1 MAALPSQLTAALA
14 DRYRLERE
22 LGQGGMATVYLAE
35 DVKHGRKVA
44 VKVLRPEFAA
54 ALGHER
60 FLREIT
66 ITARLDHPHILPLL
80 DSGQS
85 DDFLYYVMPFV
96 DGESLRD
103 RLAREKQLSI
113 ADALQ
118 ITREVADALG
128 YAHARQVIHRD
139 IKPDN
144 IMLSGG
150 HARVA
155 DFGIARAADAAGREK
170 LTLTGLTLGTPTYM
184 SPEQS
189 VGDGDLD
196 GRSDL
201 YSLGCVLYEML
212 AGEPPYT
219 GSTAQ
224 AIIAKRFREPVPQ
237 ISTLRETIPAAVAA
251 SLTRVMAKS
260 PADRFDSAE
269 RFVQAL
275 TATDAPTALHSAETS
290 LLPGTTVH
298 RARRSMVTRM
308 AGIGLALV
316 SGAALVVVLLRP
328 PREAAMPTVG
338 RTIQVTRDPG
348 LEVDPA
354 LSPDGAMVAF
364 AQGPPTGMQIYV
376 QQVSG
381 GRRVALT
388 SDSVDNFRSPHWSP
402 DGTRVAFH
410 GNDGLFVAPALG
422 GSPRRVVRIDTSAAL
437 LGAGSFTPVSG
448 LAWSPDGQR
457 LAYTSSWPGYLYIV
471 PVAGGEPIR
480 LATPPQPFSPAWSPD
495 GAKLALA
502 AGNSV
507 FTFGTG
513 YFGNV
518 GNSGIWIVPAAGGSP
533 TRVTGEESLNV
544 SPQWSADGRA
554 LYWVSDRGGSRDIY
568 RVAVSQ
574 AGKPAGE
581 PQRLTTGL
589 DVHGISLAADGTHL
603 AYSSFRTFSNIW
615 SLPLPPAGARPV
627 PATALRQLTSGN
639 QTIETV
645 DVSSD
650 GRWLVFESDRGGN
663 PDLYKMPAA
672 GGEAVQLTTDS
683 AGDFSPAWSRDGSQ
697 IVFHALRSGNRDL
710 FTMNAD
716 GTGLVQRTATPAQEL
731 DPDWAPDDSALV
743 FEVMTNAAGA
753 ISVLPLPTT
762 GAPARPLSER
772 GDFARWSPMGEWIAY
787 HVTEGLML
795 VPPSGGASRLVVDNA
810 QDSAE
815 AFFARWAPDGRTLYY
830 LTRRPTGWAI
840 RSVPV
845 TGGRTRTLVNFD
857 DPARQP
863 VRYGFATDGRTF
875 YVTLGS
881 HESDIWVMELER
893 R

>member
-1 MAALPSQLTAALA
+1 
-14 DRYRLERE
+14 
-22 LGQGGMATVYLAE
+22 MATVYLAE

-66 ITARLDHPHILPLL
+66 TTAQLDHPHILPLL

-85 DDFLYYVMPFV
+85 GEILYYVMPFV

-103 RLAREKQLSI
+103 RLARERQLSVG
-113 ADALQ
+113 DALQ

-128 YAHARQVIHRD
+128 HAHGRGVIHRD

-155 DFGIARAADAAGREK
+155 DFGIARAADVAGREK

-189 VGDGDLD
+189 VGDADLD

-237 ISTLRETIPAAVAA
+237 ISTLRETIPPAVAA

-269 RFVQAL
+269 QFVLAL
-275 TATDAPTALHSAETS
+275 TATDTAPPELHTAETS
-290 LLPGTTVH
+290 LLPVTAAH
-298 RARRSMVTRM
+298 RAWRSRVTLV
-308 AGIGLALV
+308 AGRVLALV
-316 SGAALVVVLLRP
+316 AGAALVVVLLRP
-328 PREAAMPTVG
+328 DREARVPTVG

-354 LSPDGAMVAF
+354 LSPDGAMVAY

-388 SDSVDNFRSPHWSP
+388 SDSRDNFRSPHWSP
-402 DGTRVAFH
+402 DGNQIAFH
-410 GNDGLFVAPALG
+410 GNDGIFVAPALG
-422 GSPRRVVRIDTSAAL
+422 GAPRRVVRIDTTAAL
-437 LGAGSFTPVSG
+437 LGAGSFTPISG
-448 LAWSPDGQR
+448 LSWSPDGQR
-457 LAYTSSWPGYLYIV
+457 LAYTSSWPGSLYIV
-471 PVAGGEPIR
+471 PVAGGKPIR
-480 LATPPQPFSPAWSPD
+480 LAAPPQPFSPAWSPD
-495 GAKLALA
+495 GTRLALA

-518 GNSGIWIVPAAGGSP
+518 GNSGIWVVPVAGGSP
-533 TRVTGEESLNV
+533 TRVTGDESLAV
-544 SPQWSADGRA
+544 SPQWSPDGRA

-568 RVAVSQ
+568 RLAVSEEG
-574 AGKPAGE
+574 APAGE

-615 SLPLPPAGARPV
+615 SLAVPSAGSGPV
-627 PATALRQLTSGN
+627 PATAARPLTSGN
-639 QTIETV
+639 QTIEGV
-645 DVSSD
+645 DVSTD

-663 PDLYKMPAA
+663 PDLYKMSTT
-672 GGEAVQLTTDS
+672 GGEPIQLTTDS
-683 AGDFSPAWSRDGSQ
+683 AGDFSAAWSRDGSQ
-697 IVFHALRSGNRDL
+697 IVFHSLRSGNRDI
-710 FTMNAD
+710 FTMLAD
-716 GTGLVQRTATPAQEL
+716 GTGLAQRTATPLQEL
-731 DPDWAPDDSALV
+731 DPDWAPDGSALV
-743 FEVMTNAAGA
+743 FEVMDNATGA
-753 ISVLPLPTT
+753 ISVLPLD
-762 GAPARPLSER
+762 APGGSARPLSEN
-772 GDFARWSPMGEWIAY
+772 GDFSRWSPTGEWIVY

-795 VPPSGGASRLVVDNA
+795 VPPSGGPSRLVLDNA
-810 QDSAE
+810 RDSAE
-815 AFFARWAPDGRTLYY
+815 AFFARWTPDGQALYY

-840 RSVPV
+840 RTVPV
-845 TGGRTRTLVNFD
+845 TGGKSRTLVNFD
-857 DPARQP
+857 DPTRQP

-875 YVTLGS
+875 YFTLGS
-881 HESDIWVMELER
+881 HESDVWVMELER

>member
-1 MAALPSQLTAALA
+1 MAPPPDKLTAALA

-60 FLREIT
+60 FLREIS

-85 DDFLYYVMPFV
+85 GDILYYVMPFV
-96 DGESLRD
+96 EGESLRD
-103 RLAREKQLSI
+103 RLARDRQLPV

-128 YAHARQVIHRD
+128 HAHGRGVIHRD

-155 DFGIARAADAAGREK
+155 DFGIARAADAAGGEK

-189 VGDGDLD
+189 VGDRDLD

-212 AGEPPYT
+212 TGEPPYT

-224 AIIAKRFREPVPQ
+224 AIIAKRFREPVPRA
-237 ISTLRETIPAAVAA
+237 STLRETIPPAVET

-260 PADRFDSAE
+260 PADRFDTAE
-269 RFVQAL
+269 QFVQTL
-275 TATDAPTALHSAETS
+275 TATGPAALHTAETS
-290 LLPGTTVH
+290 LLPVTASHQASRSRIT
-298 RARRSMVTRM
+298 RA
-308 AGIGLALV
+308 AGMSLALV
-316 SGAALVVVLLRP
+316 SGVALVVVLLRP
-328 PREAAMPTVG
+328 AREAGVPSIG

-354 LSPDGAMVAF
+354 LSPDGTMLAY
-364 AQGPPTGMQIYV
+364 AQGPTTSMQIYV

-381 GRRVALT
+381 GRPVALS
-388 SDSVDNFRSPHWSP
+388 SDPSDNFRSPRWSP
-402 DGTRVAFH
+402 DGTQVAFH
-410 GNDGLFVAPALG
+410 GNDGVFVAAALG
-422 GSPRRVVRIDTSAAL
+422 GSPRRIVRIDTTEAL
-437 LGAGSFTPVSG
+437 LGAGSFTPISG
-448 LAWSPDGQR
+448 LTWSPDGQR
-457 LAYTSSWPGYLYIV
+457 LAYTTSWPGFLYIV
-471 PVAGGEPIR
+471 PVAGGTPVR
-480 LATPPQPFSPAWSPD
+480 LAAPPLPFSPAWSPD
-495 GAKLALA
+495 GTRLALA

-518 GNSGIWIVPAAGGSP
+518 GNSGIWVVPAVRGPP
-533 TRVTGEESLNV
+533 TRITGDESLNA
-544 SPQWSADGRA
+544 SPQWAPDGRA

-568 RVAVSQ
+568 QVAINQ
-574 AGKPAGE
+574 AGESAGE

-615 SLPLPPAGARPV
+615 FHPVPAASSGPV
-627 PATALRQLTSGN
+627 PATAARPLTSGN
-639 QTIETV
+639 QTIESV
-645 DVSSD
+645 DVSAD

-663 PDLYKMPAA
+663 PDLYRMPTA
-672 GGEAVQLTTDS
+672 GGEAVQLTTDP
-683 AGDFSPAWSRDGSQ
+683 AGDFGPAWSRDGSQ
-697 IVFHALRSGNRDL
+697 IVFHSLRSGNRDI
-710 FTMNAD
+710 FTINAD
-716 GTGLVQRTATPAQEL
+716 GTGLVQRTATPLQEL
-731 DPDWAPDDSALV
+731 DPDWAPDGSALA
-743 FEVMTNAAGA
+743 FEVMDNATGA
-753 ISVLPLPTT
+753 ISVSPL
-762 GAPARPLSER
+762 GAPGGPARPLSER
-772 GDFARWSPMGEWIAY
+772 GDFGRWSPTGEWIVY

-795 VPPSGGASRLVVDNA
+795 VRPAGGPSRLVVDNA
-810 QDSAE
+810 RDSAE
-815 AFFARWAPDGRTLYY
+815 AFFARWAPDGKTLYY

-840 RSVPV
+840 RAVQV
-845 TGGRTRTLVNFD
+845 TGGKSRTLVTFD
-857 DPARQP
+857 DPTRQP
-863 VRYGFATDGRTF
+863 VRYGFATDGRAF
-875 YVTLGS
+875 YFTLGS
-881 HESDIWVMELER
+881 HESDVRVMELAR